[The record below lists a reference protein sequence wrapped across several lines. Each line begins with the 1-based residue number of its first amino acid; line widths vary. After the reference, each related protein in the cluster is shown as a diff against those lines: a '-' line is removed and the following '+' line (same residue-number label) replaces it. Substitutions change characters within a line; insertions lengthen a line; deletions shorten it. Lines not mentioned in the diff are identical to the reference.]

1 MAEVLQVKIRQ
12 EVGSKA
18 AKRVRLAG
26 QTPAVLYGHQLANV
40 SLAVPADQLQA
51 AIRQGVRMVQLQG
64 DVRDTALIREV
75 QWDAFGSHVLH
86 IDLTRVSATEKVR
99 MVVPLELRGESPGAR
114 QGGITE
120 QLIHEVEVESPAEYL
135 PERIEISV
143 NDLNLGGAIKLGD
156 VSMPEHVT
164 MVADADEVVVQ
175 CTAVVEAEEEEAEA
189 AETAEPEVIRR
200 PAEGEGEEKD

>member
-1 MAEVLQVKIRQ
+1 MAEVLQVVVRQ

-18 AKRVRLAG
+18 AKRVRQAG

-40 SLAVPADQLQA
+40 SLAVPTDQIEA
-51 AIRQGVRMVQLQG
+51 AIRHGVRMVQLQG

-86 IDLTRVSATEKVR
+86 IDLTRVSASERVR
-99 MVVPLELRGESPGAR
+99 MVVPLELRGEAPGAR
-114 QGGITE
+114 QGGIVE

-135 PERIEISV
+135 PERIEINV
-143 NDLNLGGAIKLGD
+143 NDLGLGKAITLGE
-156 VSMPEHVT
+156 VPLPEHVAF
-164 MVADADEVVVQ
+164 VEDADDVVVQ
-175 CTAVVEAEEEEAEA
+175 CMAAVEVEEEEAEA

-200 PAEGEGEEKD
+200 AAEDENEE

>member
-18 AKRVRLAG
+18 AKRVRQAG
-26 QTPAVLYGHQLANV
+26 QTPAILYGHQLANV
-40 SLAVPADQLQA
+40 SLAVPADQLEA
-51 AIRQGVRMVQLQG
+51 AIRHGVRMVQLQG
-64 DVRDTALIREV
+64 DIRDTALIREV
-75 QWDAFGSHVLH
+75 QWDAFGSHVMH

-99 MVVPLELRGESPGAR
+99 MVVPVELRGESPGAR

-143 NDLNLGGAIKLGD
+143 NDLNLGGSIKLGD

-164 MVADADEVVVQ
+164 MVADPEDVVVQ
-175 CTAVVEAEEEEAEA
+175 CAAAVELEEEGAEA
-189 AETAEPEVIRR
+189 AGTAEPEVIGRH
-200 PAEGEGEEKD
+200 AEEGGEEKD